1 MVPTMKLWPL
11 ILAGLFAA
19 VAFDL
24 AAALITHR
32 GVGPLE
38 YVVGVVLIGAFG
50 ALALRSA
57 RRSVT
62 KA

>member
-1 MVPTMKLWPL
+1 MKLWPL

-19 VAFDL
+19 VAFDI
-24 AAALITHR
+24 AGALITHQ

-38 YVVGVVLIGAFG
+38 YVIGVVLIGAFG

-57 RRSVT
+57 RRSIA
-62 KA
+62 KK